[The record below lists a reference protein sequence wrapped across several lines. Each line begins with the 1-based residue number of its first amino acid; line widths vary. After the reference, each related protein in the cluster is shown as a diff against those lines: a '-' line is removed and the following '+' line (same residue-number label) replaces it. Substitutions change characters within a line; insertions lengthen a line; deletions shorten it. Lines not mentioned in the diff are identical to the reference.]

1 MKLSIGTAQFG
12 FKYGICNKLGIVKKN
27 EIKKIINFCKLKKI
41 KSIDTAQGYGRS
53 QRVLGKFNLREFEL
67 TTKISNIPEHNN
79 INLEKKINS
88 EINKILKELNVKQVY
103 ALLIHNTDK
112 LKGKFGK
119 SLFEILLKIKKKNK
133 IKKLGVSVYH
143 KNELNFIIKNY
154 NIDIV
159 SLPVSIANQQFIT
172 DNYLSKINKRNIE
185 IHARSIFLQGLL
197 VSNFN
202 DLPKKFK
209 NNKFFLE
216 WFSWL
221 KKNNY
226 DPLEASIAF
235 IKRIKYLDKIV
246 IGVDSLDQLKM
257 IVKIYKK
264 NMKIKFIKFYQS
276 KILSNPSKW

>member
-119 SLFEILLKIKKKNK
+119 SLFEILLKIKKK
-133 IKKLGVSVYH
+133 IK
-143 KNELNFIIKNY
+143 
-154 NIDIV
+154 
-159 SLPVSIANQQFIT
+159 
-172 DNYLSKINKRNIE
+172 
-185 IHARSIFLQGLL
+185 
-197 VSNFN
+197 
-202 DLPKKFK
+202 
-209 NNKFFLE
+209 
-216 WFSWL
+216 
-221 KKNNY
+221 
-226 DPLEASIAF
+226 
-235 IKRIKYLDKIV
+235 
-246 IGVDSLDQLKM
+246 
-257 IVKIYKK
+257 
-264 NMKIKFIKFYQS
+264 
-276 KILSNPSKW
+276 

>member
-1 MKLSIGTAQFG
+1 MVKVYLKYYLKL
-12 FKYGICNKLGIVKKN
+12 
-27 EIKKIINFCKLKKI
+27 
-41 KSIDTAQGYGRS
+41 
-53 QRVLGKFNLREFEL
+53 
-67 TTKISNIPEHNN
+67 
-79 INLEKKINS
+79 
-88 EINKILKELNVKQVY
+88 
-103 ALLIHNTDK
+103 
-112 LKGKFGK
+112 
-119 SLFEILLKIKKKNK
+119 KKNK

-172 DNYLSKINKRNIE
+172 DNYLSKIHKRNIE

-202 DLPKKFK
+202 DLPKKFRK
-209 NNKFFLE
+209 NKFFLE
-216 WFSWL
+216 WFNWL

-246 IGVDSLDQLKM
+246 IGVDSLEQLKM
-257 IVKIYKK
+257 IAKVYKK
-264 NMKIKFIKFYQS
+264 NMKIKFIRFYQS